1 MTDII
6 LSIELVIGI
15 IGAIFI
21 MMSWLWETEKLAK
34 TKSEHLSPLHP
45 ELTLIG
51 VIFLI
56 LYSFFKNDS
65 VFLILNIFVAF
76 MAGMALSY
84 TLKRKKTK

>member
-1 MTDII
+1 MFMWEII
-6 LSIELVIGI
+6 IGI

-21 MMSWLWETEKLAK
+21 MLSWAWETEKLAK
-34 TKSEHLSPLHP
+34 TKTEHISPLHP

-51 VIFLI
+51 VIFLV

-76 MAGMALSY
+76 MAGMALRLA
-84 TLKRKKTK
+84 LKRRKKK